1 MMGWRMLAVPLV
13 LLLSASTSFAAGFR
27 LPEVG
32 NKANAMGFA
41 FTAQAD
47 NPSAIYFNPAG
58 LTQLER
64 NNIALGV
71 TYTNLPG
78 AEFTGSTPLTGA
90 TPTSP
95 GLSRF
100 EAQKDLN
107 FFLPNMYYTYTNK
120 EGGIAFGVGVF
131 APFGLGQEYQNQN
144 TSIFRNQVTKV
155 EIQTIVI
162 NPTIA
167 FDINEAISVGFGI
180 DYLWGTV
187 EFRTTPVLAVSP
199 VLAQFKTKL
208 EGDGSAWGY
217 NGGILVKPTKNL
229 KIGANFRSP
238 YKLEIKDA
246 DFTTSDNTVPLP
258 NPLAPFPMGTSK
270 AFGTL
275 RLPATAAFGIAYTFE
290 RFTIEADL
298 DWTFWSSFQELKITN
313 ATFPQYNVNRAQN
326 WEDVCAFRFGL
337 EYRVTDPFALR
348 AGFSYDPTP
357 VPAETLSPLLPDA
370 DRLYYTLGA
379 GFKFGSWTI
388 DISGIYIDKQDRTV
402 SNVRPEGLPGQIVG
416 QNGTWTGNSWLAG
429 LDIAYRF

>member
-1 MMGWRMLAVPLV
+1 LLVLAFPLV

-27 LPEVG
+27 LPETG

-47 NPSAIYFNPAG
+47 NPSAIYYNPAG

-64 NNIALGV
+64 NNIALGA

-78 AEFTGSTPLTGA
+78 AEFTGATPLTGGA
-90 TPTSP
+90 TVSETQED
-95 GLSRF
+95 LSF
-100 EAQKDLN
+100 V
-107 FFLPNMYYTYTNK
+107 LPNLYYTHTSK
-120 EGGIAFGVGVF
+120 ERGIAFGVGVF
-131 APFGLGQEYQNQN
+131 APFGLGQEYQNPN

-167 FDINEAISVGFGI
+167 FDINEAVSVGFGV
-180 DYLWGTV
+180 DFLYGKV
-187 EFRTTPVLAVSP
+187 KFKTTPVLAVSP
-199 VLAQFKTKL
+199 VLVQFKTNL
-208 EGDGSAWGY
+208 EGDGTAWGY
-217 NGGILVKPTKNL
+217 NGGILLKPTKNL

-238 YKLEIKDA
+238 YNLEIKDA
-246 DFTTSDNTVPLP
+246 DFTASDNTFPVPLP
-258 NPLAPFPMGTSK
+258 MGTTK

-275 RLPATAAFGIAYTFE
+275 KLPATAAVGVSYTYE
-290 RFTIEADL
+290 RFTIEADA

-313 ATFPQYNVNRAQN
+313 ASVPQYNVNRVQN
-326 WEDVCAFRFGL
+326 WNDVCAFRVGM

-379 GFKFGSWTI
+379 GFKFGNWTI
-388 DISGIYIDKQDRTV
+388 DVSGIYIDKKDRTV
-402 SNVRPEGLPGQIVG
+402 SNIRVENGAPVG
-416 QNGTWTGNSWLAG
+416 QNGTWEGNSWLAG
-429 LDIAYRF
+429 MDIAYRF